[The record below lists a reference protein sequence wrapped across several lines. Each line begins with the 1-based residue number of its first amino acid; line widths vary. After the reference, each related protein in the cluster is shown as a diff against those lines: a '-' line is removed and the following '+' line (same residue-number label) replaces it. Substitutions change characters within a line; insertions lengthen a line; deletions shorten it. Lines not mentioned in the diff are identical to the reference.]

1 MNIGTI
7 VTPNTKGQIV
17 IPKKVRDDLGIE
29 PGFILNLIVE
39 GNGIHIYP
47 VEGVIAKI
55 KGEDSRMKIWKETAG
70 AWAGDDWPKTEKR
83 RRRIELEASK
93 RRKNAW

>member
-7 VTPNTKGQIV
+7 VTPNTKGQVV
-17 IPKKVRDDLGIE
+17 IPKKIRDGLGIE
-29 PGFILNLIVE
+29 PGFALNLVVE
-39 GNGIHIYP
+39 GNGIHLYP
-47 VEGVIAKI
+47 VEGVITKI
-55 KGEDSRMKIWKETAG
+55 KEDSRIKIWEKTAG

-83 RRRIELEASK
+83 RRRTELEGSR